1 MLLLPILSQE
11 KSGIAR
17 TDQRMHSHVW
27 FGPDFVAKAK
37 ESYDC
42 PQKELESLIIQ
53 HLTKIHRHPSS
64 TPFYRL
70 YCLFS
75 PL

>member
-17 TDQRMHSHVW
+17 TDQRMHSQVW
-27 FGPDFVAKAK
+27 FARAFVAKAK

-42 PQKELESLIIQ
+42 LQKRNGKSHYSL
-53 HLTKIHRHPSS
+53 LLS
-64 TPFYRL
+64 T
-70 YCLFS
+70 
-75 PL
+75 